1 LQALSYRHRFSAAQ
15 NNWYQGAPVV
25 PQQLVLELKVVE
37 KGDMSKIE
45 IYARKFEVE
54 KFNDKE
60 NFDLRQKRVRR
71 WCNKVFTRP

>member
-1 LQALSYRHRFSAAQ
+1 M
-15 NNWYQGAPVV
+15 
-25 PQQLVLELKVVE
+25 VLELKVVE